1 MTRVKA
7 LLRRWFA
14 SLVDDEYQR
23 VTKDNVVLRQ
33 ANMDLRDELGR
44 YQTALAGATVDLREE
59 TAARIK
65 AQATAGVLE
74 NEVNDTWAL
83 RDRMMRQRDLVIAER
98 DAMRD
103 RLIELGE
110 VMVEVPEHG

>member
-1 MTRVKA
+1 VTRVKA

-14 SLVDDEYQR
+14 ALVDDEYQR
-23 VTKDNVVLRQ
+23 VTKDNVVLRKE
-33 ANMDLRDELGR
+33 AMALSTKVVR
-44 YQTALAGATVDLREE
+44 YETALAAATVDLREE

-65 AQATAGVLE
+65 AQATAAALE
-74 NEVNDTWAL
+74 NEVNDAWAL
-83 RDRMMRQRDLVIAER
+83 RNRTIRQRDLVIAER

>member
-14 SLVDDEYQR
+14 AVVDDEYQR
-23 VTKDNVVLRQ
+23 VTKDNVVLRGE
-33 ANMDLRDELGR
+33 NMAIRAELAR

-59 TAARIK
+59 TAARIR
-65 AQATAGVLE
+65 AQATAAALE
-74 NEVNDTWAL
+74 EEVNAAWGVRNRTI
-83 RDRMMRQRDLVIAER
+83 RQRDLVIAER

-103 RLIELGE
+103 RLVELGE